1 MLVDQFGRTIDYV
14 RVSVTDKCD
23 LRCTYCIPEG
33 FRDFEVPQ
41 NWLSFDEL
49 TRIIRNF
56 TELGVK
62 RFRLTGGEPLLR
74 KDLPKLVES
83 IKKIPGVE
91 DLSMTTNAT
100 QLKKHAVALRSA
112 GLDRL
117 NISLDGMN
125 TSVIKEITG
134 LNCFNQVYEGIMAAK
149 DAGFEQ
155 IKINMVPMLNIND
168 NQIEPMIA
176 FCIEN
181 GFILRM
187 IEVMPMGHTG
197 QKTTGKNLTDFLNDV
212 YKKYDLIESAEIR
225 GGGPARYWKSQDGKF
240 TLGLITP
247 ISQHFC
253 ETCNRIRLAVDGT
266 LYMCLGQNESYPL
279 RDLVR
284 SPDCTDDA
292 IKSAIHSALDL
303 KPLKHEF
310 LEDDTKITRFMSMTG
325 G

>member
-41 NWLSFDEL
+41 NWLSFEEL

-83 IKKIPGVE
+83 IKNIPGVE

-100 QLKKHAVALRSA
+100 QLKKHAVALHNA

-117 NISLDGMN
+117 NISLDGMS

-149 DAGFEQ
+149 DAGFDQ

-168 NQIEPMIA
+168 NQIEPMIK
-176 FCIEN
+176 FCIDN

-197 QKTTGKNLTDFLNDV
+197 QKTTGKNLTDFLNEA

-225 GGGPARYWKSQDGKF
+225 GGGPARYWKSKDGKF

-266 LYMCLGQNESYPL
+266 LYMCLGQNESYSL

-284 SPDCTDDA
+284 SPDCTDDD
-292 IKSAIHSALDL
+292 IKSAIHSAIDL

-310 LEDDTKITRFMSMTG
+310 VEDDTKIVRFMSMTG

>member
-1 MLVDQFGRTIDYV
+1 MLIDQFGRTIDYV
-14 RVSVTDKCD
+14 RISVTDKCD

-33 FRDFEVPQ
+33 FRDFEVPK
-41 NWLSFDEL
+41 NWLTFDEL
-49 TRIIRNF
+49 TRIVRNF

-74 KDLPKLVES
+74 KDLYKLVES
-83 IKKIPGVE
+83 IKSIPGVE

-100 QLKKHAVALRSA
+100 QLSKHAYALRNA

-117 NISLDGMN
+117 NISLDGLN
-125 TSVIKEITG
+125 TSIIKEITG
-134 LNCFNQVYEGIMAAK
+134 LNCFNQVYNGIMAAK

-155 IKINMVPMLNIND
+155 IKINMVPMLNLND

-197 QKTTGKNLTDFLNDV
+197 QSTKGKNLSDFLKQI
-212 YKKYDLIESAEIR
+212 YKKYDLVESSEVR

-253 ETCNRIRLAVDGT
+253 ETCNRVRLSVDGT
-266 LYMCLGQNESYPL
+266 LYMCLGQNESYHL

-292 IKSAIHSALDL
+292 IKSAIHEAIDL
-303 KPLKHEF
+303 KPQKHDF
-310 LEDDTKITRFMSMTG
+310 VEDDTKIARFMSMTG

>member
-14 RVSVTDKCD
+14 RISVTDKCD
-23 LRCTYCIPEG
+23 LRCTYCIPDG
-33 FRDFEVPQ
+33 FRDFEVPE
-41 NWLSFDEL
+41 NWLTFDEL
-49 TRIIRNF
+49 TYIIRNF

-74 KDLPKLVES
+74 KDLPKLIES
-83 IKKIPGVE
+83 IKNIPGVE

-100 QLKKHAVALRSA
+100 QLSKYAAPLKNA

-117 NISLDGMN
+117 NISLDGLT

-134 LNCFNQVYEGIMAAK
+134 LNCFSKVYNGIMAAK

-155 IKINMVPMLNIND
+155 IKINMVPMINLND
-168 NQIEPMIA
+168 NQIEPMIT

-187 IEVMPMGHTG
+187 IEVMPMGDTG
-197 QKTTGKNLTDFLNDV
+197 RNTKGKNLTTLLNDI

-253 ETCNRIRLAVDGT
+253 ETCNRIRLSVDGT

-279 RDLVR
+279 RELVR
-284 SPDCTDDA
+284 ANCSDEEF
-292 IKSAIHSALDL
+292 KSAIHRALDL
-303 KPLKHEF
+303 KPWKHEF
-310 LEDDTKITRFMSMTG
+310 VEDENKITRFMSMTG

>member
-14 RVSVTDKCD
+14 RISVTDKCD

-41 NWLSFDEL
+41 NWLTFDEL

-74 KDLPKLVES
+74 KDLPELVAS
-83 IKKIPGVE
+83 IKAIDGVE

-100 QLKKHAVALRSA
+100 QLEKHAVALKEA

-117 NISLDGMN
+117 NISLDGLT

-134 LNCFNQVYEGIMAAK
+134 LNCFNKVYNGIMAAK
-149 DAGFEQ
+149 NAGFKQ
-155 IKINMVPMLNIND
+155 IKINMVPMLNLND

-176 FCIEN
+176 FCIEH

-187 IEVMPMGHTG
+187 IEVMPMGDTG
-197 QKTTGKNLTDFLNDV
+197 RNTQGKNLSDFLKEI
-212 YKKYDLIESAEIR
+212 YHKYDLVESMQVR
-225 GGGPARYWKSQDGKF
+225 GGGPARYWQSKDGKF

-253 ETCNRIRLAVDGT
+253 ETCNRVRLSVDGT
-266 LYMCLGQNESYPL
+266 LYMCLGQNEQYAL

-284 SPDCTDDA
+284 SPDCTDESIKQA
-292 IKSAIHSALDL
+292 IRQAIDL
-303 KPLKHEF
+303 KPEKHEF
-310 LEDDTKITRFMSMTG
+310 VEDKGKIARFMSMTG

>member
-41 NWLSFDEL
+41 NWLTFDEL

-56 TELGVK
+56 AELGVK

-83 IKKIPGVE
+83 IKKIPGIE

-100 QLKKHAVALRSA
+100 QLSKHAVALRNA

-117 NISLDGMN
+117 NISLDGLS

-134 LNCFNQVYEGIMAAK
+134 LNCFNKVYDGIMAAK

-168 NQIEPMIA
+168 NQIEPMIQ

-197 QKTTGKNLTDFLNDV
+197 QNTTGKNLTDFLRQI
-212 YKKYDLIESAEIR
+212 YKKYDLVESAEVR
-225 GGGPARYWKSQDGKF
+225 GGGPARYWKSKDGKF

-253 ETCNRIRLAVDGT
+253 ESCNRVRLSVDGT
-266 LYMCLGQNESYPL
+266 LYMCLGQNDDYAL
-279 RDLVR
+279 RELIR

-292 IKSAIHSALDL
+292 IKTAIHQAIDL
-303 KPLKHEF
+303 KPQKHEF
-310 LEDDTKITRFMSMTG
+310 IEDDTKIIRFMSMTG